1 MPFYRKSVFCYC
13 IIQKKAVPLQRFQK
27 SDDMLQRK
35 FTTELSRFLQEE
47 PNKILLVNG
56 ARQIGKSYLIRYVS
70 QQLFANYIEIN
81 LQADKEGART
91 FANVHSVQ
99 DFYVQLGIFAG
110 QRLGSRE
117 DTIIFLDEIQAYPHL
132 LTLLKFLNQD
142 ARYRYIASGSQLG
155 IALKM
160 TPSTPMGS
168 VAIKQMYPLDFEE
181 FLWAMGANIE
191 SIAAI
196 RSQFEKRESVNK
208 SMHDYLMRLFRYY
221 LIVGGM
227 PEAVNQF
234 VLDQNIEKVRAIQ
247 LDIIELYRVDASQYD
262 EEQKLKIRTIYDL
275 IPSLLE
281 NKKKRVVYRNIE
293 HNKNKRYEHYEDEFD
308 YLTAS
313 EVAVAVRAI
322 SNPHFPLKESEQK
335 NLLKLYLNDVGLL
348 TCLLYRM
355 NVNAILEDI
364 KSINL
369 GTVYESA
376 VAQELHA
383 HEYPLFYYDN
393 KKLGEVDFIIDDYTN
408 LSVLPIEVKSGK
420 DYYIHSALD
429 KFITNEDYAVKEA
442 MVLCNQ
448 REVEIDK
455 NGITYLPVYYS
466 MFIAENKSTKK
477 IVLSIPQM
485 PE

>member
-1 MPFYRKSVFCYC
+1 
-13 IIQKKAVPLQRFQK
+13 
-27 SDDMLQRK
+27 MLQRK
-35 FTTELSRFLQEE
+35 FTTELSRFLHEE
-47 PNKILLVNG
+47 PDKIMLVNG

-70 QQLFANYIEIN
+70 QQQFAHYIEIN

-110 QRLGSRE
+110 NELGSRE

-132 LTLLKFLNQD
+132 LTMLKFLNQD

-181 FLWAMGANIE
+181 FLWAMGANSE
-191 SIAAI
+191 SISAI
-196 RSQFEKRESVNK
+196 RSQFEQREMLNESLHEYV
-208 SMHDYLMRLFRYY
+208 MRLFRLY

-234 VLDQNIEKVRAIQ
+234 VQDQNITKVRAIQ
-247 LDIIELYRVDASQYD
+247 KDIIELYRVDASQYD
-262 EEQKLKIRTIYDL
+262 EERKLKIRTIYDL

-281 NKKKRVVYRNIE
+281 NKKKRVVYRDIE
-293 HNKNKRYEHYEDEFD
+293 HIKSKRYENYEEEFD

-313 EVAVAVRAI
+313 GVAMAVRAI

-348 TCLLYRM
+348 TSLLYGM
-355 NVNAILEDI
+355 NANAILEDI

-383 HEYPLFYYDN
+383 HGCPLFYYDN
-393 KKLGEVDFIIDDYTN
+393 KKLGEVDFIIDDYSN

-420 DYYIHSALD
+420 DYYVHSALD
-429 KFITNEDYAVKEA
+429 KFISNKDYSVKDA
-442 MVLCNQ
+442 IVLCNQ
-448 REVEIDK
+448 REVKTDK
-455 NGITYLPVYYS
+455 DGVSYMPVYYS
-466 MFIAENKSTKK
+466 MFIQGNNSTKDV
-477 IVLSIPQM
+477 ILPLPEM
-485 PE
+485 PI

>member
-1 MPFYRKSVFCYC
+1 
-13 IIQKKAVPLQRFQK
+13 
-27 SDDMLQRK
+27 MLQRK

-47 PNKILLVNG
+47 PDKIMLVNG
-56 ARQIGKSYLIRYVS
+56 ARQIGKSYLIRYVG
-70 QQLFANYIEIN
+70 QQQFAHYIEIN
-81 LQADKEGART
+81 LQADKDGART

-110 QRLGSRE
+110 NELGSRE
-117 DTIIFLDEIQAYPHL
+117 DTIIFLDEIQACPHL
-132 LTLLKFLNQD
+132 LTMLKFLNQD

-181 FLWAMGANIE
+181 FLWAMGANSE
-191 SIAAI
+191 SISAI
-196 RSQFEKRESVNK
+196 RSQFEKREMLNESLHEYV
-208 SMHDYLMRLFRYY
+208 MRLFRLY

-234 VLDQNIEKVRAIQ
+234 VQDQNITKVRAIQ
-247 LDIIELYRVDASQYD
+247 KDIIELYRVDASQYD
-262 EEQKLKIRTIYDL
+262 EERKLKIRTIYDL

-281 NKKKRVVYRNIE
+281 NKKKRVVYRDIE
-293 HNKNKRYEHYEDEFD
+293 HIKGKRYENYEEEFD

-313 EVAVAVRAI
+313 GVAMAVRAI

-335 NLLKLYLNDVGLL
+335 NLLKLYINDVGLL
-348 TCLLYRM
+348 TSLLYGM
-355 NVNAILEDI
+355 NVNAILDDI

-383 HEYPLFYYDN
+383 HGCPLFYYDN

-420 DYYIHSALD
+420 DYYVHSALD
-429 KFITNEDYAVKEA
+429 KFISNKDYSVKDA
-442 MVLCNQ
+442 IVLCNR
-448 REVEIDK
+448 REVKTDK
-455 NGITYLPVYYS
+455 NGVTYMPVYYS
-466 MFIAENKSTKK
+466 MFIQGNNSTKDV
-477 IVLSIPQM
+477 ILPLPEM
-485 PE
+485 PI

>member
-1 MPFYRKSVFCYC
+1 
-13 IIQKKAVPLQRFQK
+13 
-27 SDDMLQRK
+27 MLQRK

-47 PNKILLVNG
+47 PNKILLING
-56 ARQIGKSYLIRYVS
+56 ARQIGKSYLIRHVS

-81 LQADKEGART
+81 LQEDKEGART

-99 DFYVQLGIFAG
+99 DFYIQLGIYTG
-110 QRLGSRE
+110 QHLGTRE
-117 DTIIFLDEIQAYPHL
+117 DTIVFLDEIQAYPHL

-181 FLWAMGANIE
+181 FLWAMGANTE
-191 SIAAI
+191 SIAAV
-196 RSQFEKRESVNK
+196 RSQFEKREPVNE
-208 SMHDYLMRLFRYY
+208 SMHDYLLRLFRYY

-234 VLDQNIEKVRAIQ
+234 VQDQNISKVRAIQ
-247 LDIIELYRVDASQYD
+247 QDIIELYRVDASQYD
-262 EEQKLKIRTIYDL
+262 EERKLKIRTIYDL

-281 NKKKRVVYRNIE
+281 NKKKRVVYREIE
-293 HNKNKRYEHYEDEFD
+293 HNKNKRYEHYEEEFD

-313 EVAVAVRAI
+313 GVAMAVRAI

-348 TCLLYRM
+348 TCLLYGM
-355 NVNAILEDI
+355 NANAILDDV

-383 HEYPLFYYDN
+383 HGCPLFYYDN

-408 LSVLPIEVKSGK
+408 LSVLPMEVKSGK
-420 DYYIHSALD
+420 DYYVHSALD
-429 KFITNEDYAVKEA
+429 KFISNKDYPVKEA
-442 MVLCNQ
+442 MVLSNQ

-455 NGITYLPVYYS
+455 NGITYMPVYYS
-466 MFIAENKSTKK
+466 MFIVGNSDVSD
-477 IVLSIPQM
+477 IILSIPKM
-485 PE
+485 P

>member
-1 MPFYRKSVFCYC
+1 
-13 IIQKKAVPLQRFQK
+13 
-27 SDDMLQRK
+27 MLQRK
-35 FTTELSRFLQEE
+35 FTTELSRFLHEE
-47 PNKILLVNG
+47 PDKIMLVNG

-70 QQLFANYIEIN
+70 QQQFAHYIEIN

-110 QRLGSRE
+110 NELGSRE

-132 LTLLKFLNQD
+132 LTMLKFLNQD

-168 VAIKQMYPLDFEE
+168 IAIKQMYPLDFEE
-181 FLWAMGANIE
+181 FLWAMGANSE
-191 SIAAI
+191 SISAI
-196 RSQFEKRESVNK
+196 RSQFEKREMLNESLHEYV
-208 SMHDYLMRLFRYY
+208 MRLFRLY

-234 VLDQNIEKVRAIQ
+234 VQDQNITKVRAIQ
-247 LDIIELYRVDASQYD
+247 KDIIELYRVDASQYD
-262 EEQKLKIRTIYDL
+262 EERKLKIRTIYDL

-281 NKKKRVVYRNIE
+281 NKKKRVVYRDIE
-293 HNKNKRYEHYEDEFD
+293 HIKGKRYENYEEEFD

-313 EVAVAVRAI
+313 GVAMAVRAI

-335 NLLKLYLNDVGLL
+335 NLLKLYINDVGLL
-348 TCLLYRM
+348 TNLLYGM
-355 NVNAILEDI
+355 NANAILDDI

-383 HEYPLFYYDN
+383 HGCSLFYYDN

-420 DYYIHSALD
+420 DYYVHSALD
-429 KFITNEDYAVKEA
+429 KFISNKDYSVKDA
-442 MVLCNQ
+442 IVLCNR
-448 REVEIDK
+448 REVKMDK
-455 NGITYLPVYYS
+455 DGVTYMPVYYS
-466 MFIAENKSTKK
+466 MFIQGNNSTKDV
-477 IVLSIPQM
+477 ILPLPEM
-485 PE
+485 PI

>member
-1 MPFYRKSVFCYC
+1 
-13 IIQKKAVPLQRFQK
+13 
-27 SDDMLQRK
+27 MLQRK
-35 FTTELSRFLQEE
+35 FTTELSRFLQDE
-47 PNKILLVNG
+47 PDKIMLVNG

-70 QQLFANYIEIN
+70 QQLFAHYIEIN
-81 LQADKEGART
+81 LQEDKEGVRT

-110 QRLGSRE
+110 NELGSRE
-117 DTIIFLDEIQAYPHL
+117 DTIVFLDEIQAYPHL

-181 FLWAMGANIE
+181 FLWAMGANTE
-191 SIAAI
+191 SISAI
-196 RSQFEKRESVNK
+196 RSQFEKRETLNESLHEY
-208 SMHDYLMRLFRYY
+208 MMRLFRFY

-234 VLDQNIEKVRAIQ
+234 VQDQNITKVRAIQ
-247 LDIIELYRVDASQYD
+247 HDIIELYRVDASQYD
-262 EEQKLKIRTIYDL
+262 EERKLKIRTIYDL

-281 NKKKRVVYRNIE
+281 NKKKRVVYRDIE
-293 HNKNKRYEHYEDEFD
+293 HNKNKRYEHYEEEFE

-313 EVAVAVRAI
+313 GVAMAVRAI
-322 SNPHFPLKESEQK
+322 SNPHFPPKESEQK
-335 NLLKLYLNDVGLL
+335 NLLKLYINDVGLL
-348 TCLLYRM
+348 TCLLYNM
-355 NVNAILEDI
+355 NVNAILEDV

-383 HEYPLFYYDN
+383 HGCPLFYYDN
-393 KKLGEVDFIIDDYTN
+393 KKLGEVDFIIDDYGH

-420 DYYIHSALD
+420 DYYVHSALD
-429 KFITNEDYAVKEA
+429 KFISNEDYSVKDA
-442 MVLCNQ
+442 IVLCNK
-448 REVEIDK
+448 REVKTDK
-455 NGITYLPVYYS
+455 DGVTYMPVYYV
-466 MFIAENKSTKK
+466 MFIQDAKLTTDV
-477 IVLSIPQM
+477 ILSLPTMPQM
-485 PE
+485 DK

>member
-1 MPFYRKSVFCYC
+1 
-13 IIQKKAVPLQRFQK
+13 
-27 SDDMLQRK
+27 MLQRK
-35 FTTELSRFLQEE
+35 FTTELSRFLQDE
-47 PNKILLVNG
+47 PDKIMLVNG

-70 QQLFANYIEIN
+70 QQLFAHYIEIN
-81 LQADKEGART
+81 LQEDKEGART

-110 QRLGSRE
+110 NELGTRK
-117 DTIIFLDEIQAYPHL
+117 DTIVFLDEIQAYPHL

-181 FLWAMGANIE
+181 FLWAMGANTE
-191 SIAAI
+191 SISAI
-196 RSQFEKRESVNK
+196 RSQFEKRETLNESLHEY
-208 SMHDYLMRLFRYY
+208 MMRLFRFY

-234 VLDQNIEKVRAIQ
+234 VQDQNITKVRAIQ
-247 LDIIELYRVDASQYD
+247 HDIIELYRVDASQYD
-262 EEQKLKIRTIYDL
+262 EERKLKIRTIYDL

-281 NKKKRVVYRNIE
+281 NKKKRVVYRDIE
-293 HNKNKRYEHYEDEFD
+293 HNKNKRYEHYEEEFE

-313 EVAVAVRAI
+313 GVAMAVRAI

-335 NLLKLYLNDVGLL
+335 NLLKLYINDVGLL
-348 TCLLYRM
+348 TCLLYNM
-355 NVNAILEDI
+355 NVNAILEDV

-383 HEYPLFYYDN
+383 HGCPLFYYDN
-393 KKLGEVDFIIDDYTN
+393 KKLGEVDFIIDDYGH

-420 DYYIHSALD
+420 DYYVHSALD
-429 KFITNEDYAVKEA
+429 KFISNEDYSVKDA
-442 MVLCNQ
+442 IVLCNK
-448 REVEIDK
+448 REVKTDK
-455 NGITYLPVYYS
+455 DGVTYMPVYYV
-466 MFIAENKSTKK
+466 MFIQDAKLTTDV
-477 IVLSIPQM
+477 ILSLPTMPQM
-485 PE
+485 DK

>member
-1 MPFYRKSVFCYC
+1 
-13 IIQKKAVPLQRFQK
+13 
-27 SDDMLQRK
+27 MLQRK

-47 PNKILLVNG
+47 PDKIMLVNG

-70 QQLFANYIEIN
+70 QQLFVNYIEIN
-81 LQADKEGART
+81 LQEDKDGVRT
-91 FANVHSVQ
+91 FANVRSVQ

-110 QRLGSRE
+110 QRLGNRK
-117 DTIIFLDEIQAYPHL
+117 DTIVFLDEIQVYPHL

-168 VAIKQMYPLDFEE
+168 VSIKQMYPLDFEE
-181 FLWAMGANIE
+181 FLWAMGANTE
-191 SIAAI
+191 SIAAVQ
-196 RSQFEKRESVNK
+196 SQFEKREMLNE
-208 SMHDYLMRLFRYY
+208 SMHDYLLRMFQYY

-234 VLDQNIEKVRAIQ
+234 VYDQNVAKVRAIQ
-247 LDIIELYRVDASQYD
+247 RDIIELYRIDASQYD
-262 EEQKLKIRTIYDL
+262 EERRLKIRTIYDL

-293 HNKNKRYEHYEDEFD
+293 HNKNRRYEHYEEEFD

-313 EVAVAVRAI
+313 GVAMAVRAI
-322 SNPHFPLKESEQK
+322 SNPHFPLKESEQR

-348 TCLLYRM
+348 TCLLYGM
-355 NVNAILEDI
+355 NVNAILENI

-383 HEYPLFYYDN
+383 HGCSLFYYDN

-420 DYYIHSALD
+420 DYYVHSALD
-429 KFITNEDYAVKEA
+429 KFIANQDYSVKDAV
-442 MVLCNQ
+442 VLCNQ
-448 REVEIDK
+448 RRVEIDK
-455 NGITYLPVYYS
+455 NGILHMPVYYS
-466 MFIAENKSTKK
+466 MFIVGNKNSED
-477 IVLSIPQM
+477 VLLPLLKIPQ
-485 PE
+485 

>member
-1 MPFYRKSVFCYC
+1 
-13 IIQKKAVPLQRFQK
+13 
-27 SDDMLQRK
+27 MLQRK

-47 PNKILLVNG
+47 PDKIMLVNG

-70 QQLFANYIEIN
+70 QQQFAHYIEIN
-81 LQADKEGART
+81 LQADKEGPRT
-91 FANVHSVQ
+91 FANIHSVQ
-99 DFYVQLGIFAG
+99 DFYVQLGIYAG
-110 QRLGSRE
+110 QDLGNRE
-117 DTIIFLDEIQAYPHL
+117 DTIVFLDEIQAYPHL

-168 VAIKQMYPLDFEE
+168 IAIKQMYPLDFEE
-181 FLWAMGANIE
+181 FLWAMGANSE
-191 SIAAI
+191 SVSAV
-196 RSQFEKRESVNK
+196 RSQFEKREMLNESL
-208 SMHDYLMRLFRYY
+208 HDYLLRMFRYY

-234 VLDQNIEKVRAIQ
+234 VLDQNIAKVRAIQ
-247 LDIIELYRVDASQYD
+247 KDIIELYRVDASQYD
-262 EEQKLKIRTIYDL
+262 EERKLKIRIIYDL

-281 NKKKRVVYRNIE
+281 NKKKRVVYRDIE
-293 HNKNKRYEHYEDEFD
+293 QSKSKRYEHYEEEFD

-313 EVAVAVRAI
+313 GVAMAVRAI

-335 NLLKLYLNDVGLL
+335 NLLKLYINDVGLL
-348 TCLLYRM
+348 TNLLYGM
-355 NVNAILEDI
+355 NANAILEDV

-383 HEYPLFYYDN
+383 HGCPLFYYDN

-420 DYYIHSALD
+420 DYYVHSALD
-429 KFITNEDYAVKEA
+429 KFISNKDYSVKDA
-442 MVLCNQ
+442 IVLCNK
-448 REVEIDK
+448 REVKTDK
-455 NGITYLPVYYS
+455 NGVTHMPVYYS
-466 MFIAENKSTKK
+466 MFIQGNNSTKDV
-477 IVLSIPQM
+477 VLPLPKM
-485 PE
+485 PI

>member
-1 MPFYRKSVFCYC
+1 
-13 IIQKKAVPLQRFQK
+13 
-27 SDDMLQRK
+27 MLQRK
-35 FTTELSRFLQEE
+35 FTTELSRFLHEE
-47 PNKILLVNG
+47 PDKIMLVNG

-70 QQLFANYIEIN
+70 QQQFAHYIEIN

-110 QRLGSRE
+110 NELGSRE

-132 LTLLKFLNQD
+132 LTMLKFLNQD

-181 FLWAMGANIE
+181 FLWAMGANSE
-191 SIAAI
+191 SISAI
-196 RSQFEKRESVNK
+196 RSQFEKREMLNESLHEYV
-208 SMHDYLMRLFRYY
+208 MRLFRLY

-234 VLDQNIEKVRAIQ
+234 VQDQNITKVRAIQ
-247 LDIIELYRVDASQYD
+247 KDIIELYRVDASQYD
-262 EEQKLKIRTIYDL
+262 EERKLKIRTIYDL

-281 NKKKRVVYRNIE
+281 NKKKRVVYRDIE
-293 HNKNKRYEHYEDEFD
+293 HIKSKRYENYEEEFD

-313 EVAVAVRAI
+313 GVAMAVRAI

-335 NLLKLYLNDVGLL
+335 NLLKLYINDVGLL
-348 TCLLYRM
+348 TSLLYGM
-355 NVNAILEDI
+355 NANAILDDI

-383 HEYPLFYYDN
+383 HGCPLFYYDN

-420 DYYIHSALD
+420 DYYVHSALD
-429 KFITNEDYAVKEA
+429 KFISNKDYSVKDA
-442 MVLCNQ
+442 IVFSNR
-448 REVEIDK
+448 REVKTDK
-455 NGITYLPVYYS
+455 DGVTYMPVYYS
-466 MFIAENKSTKK
+466 MFIQGNNSTKDV
-477 IVLSIPQM
+477 ILPLPEM
-485 PE
+485 PI

>member
-1 MPFYRKSVFCYC
+1 
-13 IIQKKAVPLQRFQK
+13 
-27 SDDMLQRK
+27 MLQRK

-47 PNKILLVNG
+47 PDKIMLVNG

-70 QQLFANYIEIN
+70 QQLFVNYIEIN
-81 LQADKEGART
+81 LQEDKDGVRT
-91 FANVHSVQ
+91 FANVRSVQ

-110 QRLGSRE
+110 QRLGNRK
-117 DTIIFLDEIQAYPHL
+117 DTIVFLDEIQVYPHL

-181 FLWAMGANIE
+181 FLWAMGANTE
-191 SIAAI
+191 SIAAVQ
-196 RSQFEKRESVNK
+196 SQFEKREMLNE
-208 SMHDYLMRLFRYY
+208 SMHDYLLRMFQYY

-234 VLDQNIEKVRAIQ
+234 VYDQNVAKVRAIQ
-247 LDIIELYRVDASQYD
+247 RDIIELYRIDASQYD
-262 EEQKLKIRTIYDL
+262 EERRLKIRTIYDL

-293 HNKNKRYEHYEDEFD
+293 HNKNRRYEHYEEEFD

-313 EVAVAVRAI
+313 GVATAVRAI

-348 TCLLYRM
+348 TCLLYGM
-355 NVNAILEDI
+355 NVNAILENI

-383 HEYPLFYYDN
+383 HGCSLFYYDN

-408 LSVLPIEVKSGK
+408 LSVLPVEVKSGK
-420 DYYIHSALD
+420 DYYVHSALD
-429 KFITNEDYAVKEA
+429 KFIANQDYSVKDVV
-442 MVLCNQ
+442 VLCNQ
-448 REVEIDK
+448 RRVEIDK
-455 NGITYLPVYYS
+455 NGILHMPVYYS
-466 MFIAENKSTKK
+466 MFILGNKNSED
-477 IVLSIPQM
+477 VLLPLLKIPQ
-485 PE
+485 

>member
-1 MPFYRKSVFCYC
+1 
-13 IIQKKAVPLQRFQK
+13 
-27 SDDMLQRK
+27 MLQRK

-47 PNKILLVNG
+47 PDKIMLING

-81 LQADKEGART
+81 LQEDKEGSRI

-110 QRLGSRE
+110 QRLGNRE
-117 DTIIFLDEIQAYPHL
+117 DTIVFLDEIQAYPHL

-155 IALKM
+155 VALKM

-181 FLWAMGANIE
+181 FLWAMGVHTD

-196 RSQFEKRESVNK
+196 RSQFEKRESVNG
-208 SMHDYLMRLFRYY
+208 SMHDYLLRLFRYY

-234 VLDQNIEKVRAIQ
+234 VHDQNIAKVRAIQ
-247 LDIIELYRVDASQYD
+247 QDIIELYRIDASQYD
-262 EEQKLKIRTIYDL
+262 EERKLKIRTIYDL

-281 NKKKRVVYRNIE
+281 NKKKRVVYRDIE
-293 HNKNKRYEHYEDEFD
+293 HNKNKRYEHYVEELD

-313 EVAVAVRAI
+313 GVAMAVRAI

-348 TCLLYRM
+348 TCLLYGM
-355 NVNAILEDI
+355 NANAILEDI

-369 GTVYESA
+369 GTVYESV

-383 HEYPLFYYDN
+383 HGCPLFYYDN

-420 DYYIHSALD
+420 DYYVHSALD
-429 KFITNEDYAVKEA
+429 KFINNEDYSVKDAV
-442 MVLCNQ
+442 VLCNQ

-455 NGITYLPVYYS
+455 DGITYMPVYYS
-466 MFIAENKSTKK
+466 MFIIGNDSTEDL
-477 IVLSIPQM
+477 VLPLLPM
-485 PE
+485 PEM

>member
-1 MPFYRKSVFCYC
+1 
-13 IIQKKAVPLQRFQK
+13 
-27 SDDMLQRK
+27 MLQRK
-35 FTTELSRFLQEE
+35 FTTDLSRFLQEE
-47 PNKILLVNG
+47 PDKIMLVNG

-81 LQADKEGART
+81 LQEDKEGART

-117 DTIIFLDEIQAYPHL
+117 DTIVFLDEIQAYPHL

-181 FLWAMGANIE
+181 FLWAMGANTD
-191 SIAAI
+191 SIAAL
-196 RSQFEKRESVNK
+196 RSQFEKRESVNE
-208 SMHDYLMRLFRYY
+208 SMHDYLLRLFRYY

-234 VLDQNIEKVRAIQ
+234 VHNQNIAKVRAIQ
-247 LDIIELYRVDASQYD
+247 QDIIELYRIDASQYD

-275 IPSLLE
+275 IPSILE
-281 NKKKRVVYRNIE
+281 NKKKRVVYRDIE
-293 HNKNKRYEHYEDEFD
+293 HNKNKRYEHYEEEFD

-313 EVAVAVRAI
+313 GVAMAVRAI

-348 TCLLYRM
+348 TCLLYGM
-355 NVNAILEDI
+355 NANAILEDI

-376 VAQELHA
+376 IAQELHA
-383 HEYPLFYYDN
+383 HGCSLFYYDN

-420 DYYIHSALD
+420 DYYVHSALD
-429 KFITNEDYAVKEA
+429 KFIANEDYSVKEA

-455 NGITYLPVYYS
+455 DGITYLPVYYS
-466 MFIAENKSTKK
+466 MFIAGNKSTEDM
-477 IVLSIPQM
+477 ILSIPKM
-485 PE
+485 PEKP

>member
-1 MPFYRKSVFCYC
+1 
-13 IIQKKAVPLQRFQK
+13 
-27 SDDMLQRK
+27 
-35 FTTELSRFLQEE
+35 
-47 PNKILLVNG
+47 
-56 ARQIGKSYLIRYVS
+56 
-70 QQLFANYIEIN
+70 
-81 LQADKEGART
+81 
-91 FANVHSVQ
+91 VQ

-110 QRLGSRE
+110 NELGIRE

-132 LTLLKFLNQD
+132 LTMLKFLNQD

-181 FLWAMGANIE
+181 FLWAMGANSE
-191 SIAAI
+191 SISAI
-196 RSQFEKRESVNK
+196 RSQFEKRGMLNESLHEYV
-208 SMHDYLMRLFRYY
+208 MRMFRFY

-234 VLDQNIEKVRAIQ
+234 VQDQNITKVRAIQ
-247 LDIIELYRVDASQYD
+247 QDIIELYRVDASQYD
-262 EEQKLKIRTIYDL
+262 EERKLKIRTIYDL

-281 NKKKRVVYRNIE
+281 NKKKRVVYRDIE
-293 HNKNKRYEHYEDEFD
+293 HNKNKRYEHYEEEFE

-313 EVAVAVRAI
+313 GVAMAVRAI

-335 NLLKLYLNDVGLL
+335 NLLKLYINDVGLL
-348 TCLLYRM
+348 TYLLYKM

-383 HEYPLFYYDN
+383 HGCPLFYYDN

-420 DYYIHSALD
+420 DYYVHSALD
-429 KFITNEDYAVKEA
+429 KFISNKDYFVKDA
-442 MVLCNQ
+442 IVLCNQ
-448 REVEIDK
+448 REVKTDK
-455 NGITYLPVYYS
+455 DGVTYMPVYYS
-466 MFIAENKSTKK
+466 MFIQGNNSTDDM
-477 IVLSIPQM
+477 ILSLPKM
-485 PE
+485 PV

>member
-1 MPFYRKSVFCYC
+1 
-13 IIQKKAVPLQRFQK
+13 
-27 SDDMLQRK
+27 MLQRK

-47 PNKILLVNG
+47 PDKIMLVNG

-70 QQLFANYIEIN
+70 QQQFAHYIEIN

-110 QRLGSRE
+110 NELGSRE

-132 LTLLKFLNQD
+132 LTMLKFLNQD

-181 FLWAMGANIE
+181 FLWAMGANSE
-191 SIAAI
+191 SISAI
-196 RSQFEKRESVNK
+196 RSQFEKREMLNESLHEYV
-208 SMHDYLMRLFRYY
+208 MRLFRLY

-234 VLDQNIEKVRAIQ
+234 VLDQNITKVRAIQ
-247 LDIIELYRVDASQYD
+247 KDIIELYRVDASQYD
-262 EEQKLKIRTIYDL
+262 EERKLKIRTIYDL

-281 NKKKRVVYRNIE
+281 NKKKRVVYRDIE
-293 HNKNKRYEHYEDEFD
+293 HIKGKRYENYEEEFD
-308 YLTAS
+308 YLMAS
-313 EVAVAVRAI
+313 GVAMSVRAI

-335 NLLKLYLNDVGLL
+335 NLLKLYINDVGLL
-348 TCLLYRM
+348 TNLLYGM
-355 NVNAILEDI
+355 NANAILDDI

-383 HEYPLFYYDN
+383 HGCPLFYYDN

-420 DYYIHSALD
+420 DYYVHSALD
-429 KFITNEDYAVKEA
+429 KFISNKDYSVKDA
-442 MVLCNQ
+442 IVLCNQ
-448 REVEIDK
+448 REVKTDK
-455 NGITYLPVYYS
+455 DGVTYMPVYYS
-466 MFIAENKSTKK
+466 MFIQGNNSTKDV
-477 IVLSIPQM
+477 ILPLPEM
-485 PE
+485 PI

>member
-1 MPFYRKSVFCYC
+1 
-13 IIQKKAVPLQRFQK
+13 
-27 SDDMLQRK
+27 MLQRK
-35 FTTELSRFLQEE
+35 FTTELSRFLHEE
-47 PNKILLVNG
+47 PDKIMLVNG

-70 QQLFANYIEIN
+70 QQQFAHYIEIN

-110 QRLGSRE
+110 NELGSRE

-132 LTLLKFLNQD
+132 LTMLKFLNQD

-155 IALKM
+155 IALKL

-168 VAIKQMYPLDFEE
+168 IAIKQMYPLDFEE
-181 FLWAMGANIE
+181 FLWAMGANSE
-191 SIAAI
+191 SISAI
-196 RSQFEKRESVNK
+196 RSQFEKREMLNESLHEYV
-208 SMHDYLMRLFRYY
+208 MRLFRLY

-234 VLDQNIEKVRAIQ
+234 VQDQNITKVRAIQ
-247 LDIIELYRVDASQYD
+247 KDIIELYRVDASQYD
-262 EEQKLKIRTIYDL
+262 EERKLKIRTIYDL

-281 NKKKRVVYRNIE
+281 NKKKRVVYRDIE
-293 HNKNKRYEHYEDEFD
+293 HIKGKRYENYEEEFD

-313 EVAVAVRAI
+313 GVAMAVRAI

-335 NLLKLYLNDVGLL
+335 NLLKLYINDVGLL
-348 TCLLYRM
+348 TSLLYGM
-355 NVNAILEDI
+355 NANAILDDI

-383 HEYPLFYYDN
+383 HGCPLFYYDN

-420 DYYIHSALD
+420 DYYVHSALD
-429 KFITNEDYAVKEA
+429 KFISNKDYSVKDA
-442 MVLCNQ
+442 IVLCNQ
-448 REVEIDK
+448 REVKTDK
-455 NGITYLPVYYS
+455 DGVTYMPVYYS
-466 MFIAENKSTKK
+466 MFIQGNNSTKDV
-477 IVLSIPQM
+477 ILPLPEM
-485 PE
+485 PI

>member
-1 MPFYRKSVFCYC
+1 
-13 IIQKKAVPLQRFQK
+13 
-27 SDDMLQRK
+27 MLQRK
-35 FTTELSRFLQEE
+35 FTTELSRFLLEE

-81 LQADKEGART
+81 LQADKEGGRT

-168 VAIKQMYPLDFEE
+168 VAIKQMYPLDFKE
-181 FLWAMGANIE
+181 FLWAMGANTE
-191 SIAAI
+191 SIAAV
-196 RSQFEKRESVNK
+196 RSQFEKRESVNE

-247 LDIIELYRVDASQYD
+247 QDIIELYRVDASQYD

-281 NKKKRVVYRNIE
+281 NKKKRVVYRDIE

-313 EVAVAVRAI
+313 GVAVAVRAI

-429 KFITNEDYAVKEA
+429 KFITNEDYSVKEA

-448 REVEIDK
+448 REVKIDK

-466 MFIAENKSTKK
+466 MFIAENKSTKD

>member
-1 MPFYRKSVFCYC
+1 
-13 IIQKKAVPLQRFQK
+13 
-27 SDDMLQRK
+27 MLQRK

-47 PNKILLVNG
+47 PDKIMLVNG

-70 QQLFANYIEIN
+70 RQRFAHYIEIN

-99 DFYVQLGIFAG
+99 DFHVQLGIYAG
-110 QRLGSRE
+110 HDLGNRE
-117 DTIIFLDEIQAYPHL
+117 DTIVFLDEIQAYPHL

-142 ARYRYIASGSQLG
+142 ARYHYIASGSQLG

-168 VAIKQMYPLDFEE
+168 IAIKQMYPLDFEE
-181 FLWAMGANIE
+181 FLWAMGANPE
-191 SIAAI
+191 SISAI
-196 RSQFEKRESVNK
+196 RSQFEKREMLNESL
-208 SMHDYLMRLFRYY
+208 HDYLLRMFRYY

-234 VLDQNIEKVRAIQ
+234 VLDQNIAKVRAIQ
-247 LDIIELYRVDASQYD
+247 KDIIELYRVDASQYD
-262 EEQKLKIRTIYDL
+262 EERKLKIRTIYDL

-281 NKKKRVVYRNIE
+281 NKKKRVVYRDIE
-293 HNKNKRYEHYEDEFD
+293 NVKGKRYENYEEEFD

-313 EVAVAVRAI
+313 GVAMAVRAI

-335 NLLKLYLNDVGLL
+335 NLLKLYINDAGLL
-348 TCLLYRM
+348 TSLLYGM
-355 NVNAILEDI
+355 NANAILEDI

-383 HEYPLFYYDN
+383 HGCPLFYYDN
-393 KKLGEVDFIIDDYTN
+393 KKLGEVDFIIDDYSN

-420 DYYIHSALD
+420 DYYVHSALD
-429 KFITNEDYAVKEA
+429 KFISNQDYSVKDA
-442 MVLCNQ
+442 IVLCNR
-448 REVEIDK
+448 REVKTDK
-455 NGITYLPVYYS
+455 HGVTYMPVYYS
-466 MFIAENKSTKK
+466 MFIQGNNSTEDMILPLPK
-477 IVLSIPQM
+477 M
-485 PE
+485 PL

>member
-1 MPFYRKSVFCYC
+1 
-13 IIQKKAVPLQRFQK
+13 
-27 SDDMLQRK
+27 MLQRK
-35 FTTELSRFLQEE
+35 FTTELSRFLHEE
-47 PNKILLVNG
+47 PDKIMLVNG

-70 QQLFANYIEIN
+70 QQQFAHYIEIN

-110 QRLGSRE
+110 NELGSRE

-132 LTLLKFLNQD
+132 LTMLKFLNQD

-155 IALKM
+155 IALKL

-168 VAIKQMYPLDFEE
+168 IAIKQMYPLDFEE
-181 FLWAMGANIE
+181 FLWAMGANSE
-191 SIAAI
+191 SISAI
-196 RSQFEKRESVNK
+196 RSKFEKREMLNESLHEYV
-208 SMHDYLMRLFRYY
+208 MRLFRLY

-234 VLDQNIEKVRAIQ
+234 VQDQNITKVRAIQ
-247 LDIIELYRVDASQYD
+247 KDIIELYRVDASQYD
-262 EEQKLKIRTIYDL
+262 EERKLKIRTIYDL

-281 NKKKRVVYRNIE
+281 NKKKRVVYRDIE
-293 HNKNKRYEHYEDEFD
+293 HIKSKRYENYEEEFD

-313 EVAVAVRAI
+313 GVAMAVRAI

-335 NLLKLYLNDVGLL
+335 NLLKLYINDVGLL
-348 TCLLYRM
+348 TSLLYGM
-355 NVNAILEDI
+355 NANAILDDI

-383 HEYPLFYYDN
+383 HGCPLFYYDN

-420 DYYIHSALD
+420 DYYVHSALD
-429 KFITNEDYAVKEA
+429 KFISNKDYSVKDA
-442 MVLCNQ
+442 IVLCNR
-448 REVEIDK
+448 REVKTDKICRFIILCLYREI
-455 NGITYLPVYYS
+455 I
-466 MFIAENKSTKK
+466 
-477 IVLSIPQM
+477 IPM
-485 PE
+485 I

>member
-1 MPFYRKSVFCYC
+1 
-13 IIQKKAVPLQRFQK
+13 
-27 SDDMLQRK
+27 MLQRK

-47 PNKILLVNG
+47 PDKIMLVNG

-70 QQLFANYIEIN
+70 QQQFAHYIEIN

-99 DFYVQLGIFAG
+99 DFYVQLGIYAG
-110 QRLGSRE
+110 QDLGNRE
-117 DTIIFLDEIQAYPHL
+117 DTIVFLDEIQAYPHL

-168 VAIKQMYPLDFEE
+168 IAIKQMYPLDFEE
-181 FLWAMGANIE
+181 FLWAMGANSE
-191 SIAAI
+191 SISAV
-196 RSQFEKRESVNK
+196 RSQFEKREMLNESL
-208 SMHDYLMRLFRYY
+208 HDYLLRMFRYY

-234 VLDQNIEKVRAIQ
+234 VMDQNIAKVRAIQ
-247 LDIIELYRVDASQYD
+247 KDIIELYRVDASQYD
-262 EEQKLKIRTIYDL
+262 EERKLKIRIIYDL

-281 NKKKRVVYRNIE
+281 NKKKRVIYRDIE
-293 HNKNKRYEHYEDEFD
+293 HIKSKRYEHYEEEFD

-313 EVAVAVRAI
+313 GVAMAVRAI

-348 TCLLYRM
+348 TSLLYGM
-355 NVNAILEDI
+355 NANAILEDF

-383 HEYPLFYYDN
+383 HGCPLFYYDN
-393 KKLGEVDFIIDDYTN
+393 KKLGEVDFIIDDYSN

-420 DYYIHSALD
+420 DYYVHSALD
-429 KFITNEDYAVKEA
+429 KFISNKDYLVKDA
-442 MVLCNQ
+442 IVLCNQ
-448 REVEIDK
+448 REVKTDK
-455 NGITYLPVYYS
+455 DGVTYMPVYYS
-466 MFIAENKSTKK
+466 MFIQGNNSTKDV
-477 IVLSIPQM
+477 ILPLPEM
-485 PE
+485 PV

>member
-1 MPFYRKSVFCYC
+1 
-13 IIQKKAVPLQRFQK
+13 
-27 SDDMLQRK
+27 MLQRK

-47 PNKILLVNG
+47 PDKIMLVNG

-70 QQLFANYIEIN
+70 QQQFAHYIEIN

-99 DFYVQLGIFAG
+99 DFYVQLGIYAG
-110 QRLGSRE
+110 QDLGNRE
-117 DTIIFLDEIQAYPHL
+117 DTIVFLDEIQAYPHL

-168 VAIKQMYPLDFEE
+168 IAIKQMYPLDFEE
-181 FLWAMGANIE
+181 FLWAMGANSE
-191 SIAAI
+191 SISAI
-196 RSQFEKRESVNK
+196 RSQFEKHEMLNESLHEYV
-208 SMHDYLMRLFRYY
+208 MRLFRLY

-234 VLDQNIEKVRAIQ
+234 VQDQNITKVRAIQ
-247 LDIIELYRVDASQYD
+247 KDIIELYRVDASQYD
-262 EEQKLKIRTIYDL
+262 EERKLKIRIIYDL

-281 NKKKRVVYRNIE
+281 NKKKRVVYRDIE
-293 HNKNKRYEHYEDEFD
+293 HIKSKRYEHYEEEFD

-313 EVAVAVRAI
+313 GVAMAVRAI

-348 TCLLYRM
+348 TSLLYGM
-355 NVNAILEDI
+355 NANAILEDI

-383 HEYPLFYYDN
+383 HGCPLFYYDN
-393 KKLGEVDFIIDDYTN
+393 KKLGEVDFIIDDYSN

-420 DYYIHSALD
+420 DYYVHSALD
-429 KFITNEDYAVKEA
+429 KFISNKDYSVKDA
-442 MVLCNQ
+442 IVLCNR
-448 REVEIDK
+448 REVKTDK
-455 NGITYLPVYYS
+455 DGVTYMPVYYS
-466 MFIAENKSTKK
+466 MFIQGNNSTKDV
-477 IVLSIPQM
+477 ILPLPEM
-485 PE
+485 PI

>member
-1 MPFYRKSVFCYC
+1 
-13 IIQKKAVPLQRFQK
+13 
-27 SDDMLQRK
+27 MLQRK
-35 FTTELSRFLQEE
+35 FTTELSRFLHEE
-47 PNKILLVNG
+47 PDKIMLVNG

-70 QQLFANYIEIN
+70 QQQFAHYIEIN
-81 LQADKEGART
+81 LQADKDGART

-110 QRLGSRE
+110 NELGSRE

-132 LTLLKFLNQD
+132 LTMLKFLNQD

-168 VAIKQMYPLDFEE
+168 IAIKQMYPLDFEE
-181 FLWAMGANIE
+181 FLWAMGANSE
-191 SIAAI
+191 SISAI
-196 RSQFEKRESVNK
+196 RSQFEKREMLNESLHEYV
-208 SMHDYLMRLFRYY
+208 MRLFRLY

-234 VLDQNIEKVRAIQ
+234 VQDQNITKVRAIQ
-247 LDIIELYRVDASQYD
+247 KDIIELYRVDASQYD
-262 EEQKLKIRTIYDL
+262 EERKLKIRTIYDL

-281 NKKKRVVYRNIE
+281 NKKKRVVYRDIE
-293 HNKNKRYEHYEDEFD
+293 HIKGKRYENYEEEFD

-313 EVAVAVRAI
+313 GVAMAVRAI

-335 NLLKLYLNDVGLL
+335 NLLKLYINDVGLL
-348 TCLLYRM
+348 TSLLYGM
-355 NVNAILEDI
+355 NANAILDDI

-383 HEYPLFYYDN
+383 HGCPLFYYDN

-420 DYYIHSALD
+420 DYYVHSALD
-429 KFITNEDYAVKEA
+429 KFISNKDYSVKDA
-442 MVLCNQ
+442 IVLCNQ
-448 REVEIDK
+448 REVKMDK
-455 NGITYLPVYYS
+455 DGVTYMPVYYS
-466 MFIAENKSTKK
+466 MFIQGNNSTKDV
-477 IVLSIPQM
+477 ILPLPEM
-485 PE
+485 PI

>member
-1 MPFYRKSVFCYC
+1 
-13 IIQKKAVPLQRFQK
+13 
-27 SDDMLQRK
+27 MLQRK
-35 FTTELSRFLQEE
+35 FTTELSRFLHEE
-47 PNKILLVNG
+47 PDKIMLVNG

-70 QQLFANYIEIN
+70 QQQFAHYIEIN

-110 QRLGSRE
+110 NELGSRE

-132 LTLLKFLNQD
+132 LTMLKFLNQD

-168 VAIKQMYPLDFEE
+168 IAIKQMYPLDFEE
-181 FLWAMGANIE
+181 FLWAMGANSE
-191 SIAAI
+191 SISAI
-196 RSQFEKRESVNK
+196 RSQFEKREMLNESLHEYV
-208 SMHDYLMRLFRYY
+208 MRLFRLY

-234 VLDQNIEKVRAIQ
+234 VQDQNITKVRAIQ
-247 LDIIELYRVDASQYD
+247 KDIIELYRVDASQYD
-262 EEQKLKIRTIYDL
+262 EERKLKIRTIYDL

-281 NKKKRVVYRNIE
+281 NKKKRVVYRDIE
-293 HNKNKRYEHYEDEFD
+293 HIKGKRYENYEEEFD

-313 EVAVAVRAI
+313 GVAMAVRAI

-335 NLLKLYLNDVGLL
+335 NLLKLYINDVGLL
-348 TCLLYRM
+348 TSLLYGM
-355 NVNAILEDI
+355 NANAILDDI

-383 HEYPLFYYDN
+383 HGCPLFYYDN

-420 DYYIHSALD
+420 DYYVHSALD
-429 KFITNEDYAVKEA
+429 KFISNKDYSVKDA
-442 MVLCNQ
+442 IVLCNR
-448 REVEIDK
+448 REVKMDK
-455 NGITYLPVYYS
+455 DGVTYMPVYYS
-466 MFIAENKSTKK
+466 MFIQGNNSTKDV
-477 IVLSIPQM
+477 ILPLPEM
-485 PE
+485 PI

>member
-1 MPFYRKSVFCYC
+1 
-13 IIQKKAVPLQRFQK
+13 
-27 SDDMLQRK
+27 MLQRK

-47 PNKILLVNG
+47 PDKIMLVNG

-70 QQLFANYIEIN
+70 QQQFAHYIEIN

-99 DFYVQLGIFAG
+99 DFYVQLGIYAG
-110 QRLGSRE
+110 QDLGNRE
-117 DTIIFLDEIQAYPHL
+117 DTLVFLDEIQAYPHL
-132 LTLLKFLNQD
+132 LTLIKFLNQD
-142 ARYRYIASGSQLG
+142 ARYRYIARGSQLG

-168 VAIKQMYPLDFEE
+168 IAIKQMYPLDFEE
-181 FLWAMGANIE
+181 FLWAMGANSE
-191 SIAAI
+191 SISAV
-196 RSQFEKRESVNK
+196 RSQFEKREMLNESLDV
-208 SMHDYLMRLFRYY
+208 YLLRMFRYY

-234 VLDQNIEKVRAIQ
+234 VLDQNIAKVRAIQ
-247 LDIIELYRVDASQYD
+247 KDIIELYRVDASQYD
-262 EEQKLKIRTIYDL
+262 EERKLKIRIIYDL

-281 NKKKRVVYRNIE
+281 NKKKRVVYRDIE
-293 HNKNKRYEHYEDEFD
+293 HIKSKRYEHYEEEFD

-313 EVAVAVRAI
+313 GVAMAVRAI

-348 TCLLYRM
+348 TSLLYGM
-355 NVNAILEDI
+355 NANAILEDI

-383 HEYPLFYYDN
+383 HGCPLFYYDN
-393 KKLGEVDFIIDDYTN
+393 KKLGEVDFIIDDYSN

-420 DYYIHSALD
+420 DYYVHSALD
-429 KFITNEDYAVKEA
+429 KFISNKDYSVKDA
-442 MVLCNQ
+442 IVLCNQ
-448 REVEIDK
+448 REVKTDK
-455 NGITYLPVYYS
+455 DGVTYMPVYYS
-466 MFIAENKSTKK
+466 MFIQGNNSTKDV
-477 IVLSIPQM
+477 ILPLPEM
-485 PE
+485 PV

>member
-1 MPFYRKSVFCYC
+1 
-13 IIQKKAVPLQRFQK
+13 
-27 SDDMLQRK
+27 MLQRK

-47 PNKILLVNG
+47 PDKIMLVNG

-70 QQLFANYIEIN
+70 QQLFVNYIEIN
-81 LQADKEGART
+81 LQEDKDGVRT
-91 FANVHSVQ
+91 FANVRSVQ

-110 QRLGSRE
+110 QRLGNRK
-117 DTIIFLDEIQAYPHL
+117 DTIVFLDEIQVYPHL

-181 FLWAMGANIE
+181 FLWAMGANTE
-191 SIAAI
+191 SIAAVQ
-196 RSQFEKRESVNK
+196 SQFEKREMLNE
-208 SMHDYLMRLFRYY
+208 SMHDYLLRMFQYY

-234 VLDQNIEKVRAIQ
+234 VYDQNVAKVRAIQ
-247 LDIIELYRVDASQYD
+247 RDIIELYRIDASQYD
-262 EEQKLKIRTIYDL
+262 EERRLKIRTIYDL

-293 HNKNKRYEHYEDEFD
+293 HNKNRRYEHYEEEFD

-313 EVAVAVRAI
+313 GVAMAVRAI

-348 TCLLYRM
+348 TCLLYGM
-355 NVNAILEDI
+355 NVNAILENI

-383 HEYPLFYYDN
+383 HGCSLFYYDN

-420 DYYIHSALD
+420 DYYVHSALD
-429 KFITNEDYAVKEA
+429 KFIANQDYSVKDAV
-442 MVLCNQ
+442 VLCNQ
-448 REVEIDK
+448 RRVEIDK
-455 NGITYLPVYYS
+455 NGILHMPVYYS
-466 MFIAENKSTKK
+466 MFIVGNKNSED
-477 IVLSIPQM
+477 VLLPLLKIPQ
-485 PE
+485 

>member
-1 MPFYRKSVFCYC
+1 MQYICSGFYHRV
-13 IIQKKAVPLQRFQK
+13 
-27 SDDMLQRK
+27 MLQRK
-35 FTTELSRFLQEE
+35 FTTELSRFLQDE
-47 PNKILLVNG
+47 PDKIMLVNG

-70 QQLFANYIEIN
+70 QQLFAHYIEIN
-81 LQADKEGART
+81 LQEDNEGART

-110 QRLGSRE
+110 NELGSRE
-117 DTIIFLDEIQAYPHL
+117 DTIVFLDEIQAYPHL

-181 FLWAMGANIE
+181 FLWAMGANTD

-196 RSQFEKRESVNK
+196 RSQFEKREMLNESLHEYV
-208 SMHDYLMRLFRYY
+208 MRIFRFY

-234 VLDQNIEKVRAIQ
+234 VQDQNITKVRAIQ
-247 LDIIELYRVDASQYD
+247 RDIIELYRVDASQYD
-262 EEQKLKIRTIYDL
+262 EERKLKIRTIYDL

-281 NKKKRVVYRNIE
+281 NKKKRVVYRDIE
-293 HNKNKRYEHYEDEFD
+293 HNKNKRYEHYEEEFE

-313 EVAVAVRAI
+313 GVAMAVRAI

-335 NLLKLYLNDVGLL
+335 NLLKLYINDVGLL
-348 TCLLYRM
+348 TCLLYNM
-355 NVNAILEDI
+355 NVNAILEDL

-383 HEYPLFYYDN
+383 HGCSLFYYDN
-393 KKLGEVDFIIDDYTN
+393 KKLGEVDFIIDDYGH

-420 DYYIHSALD
+420 DYYVHSALD
-429 KFITNEDYAVKEA
+429 KFISNEDYSVKDA
-442 MVLCNQ
+442 IVLCNR
-448 REVEIDK
+448 REIKTDK
-455 NGITYLPVYYS
+455 DGVTCMPVYYA
-466 MFIAENKSTKK
+466 MFIQDTKPTTDV
-477 IVLSIPQM
+477 ILSLPTMPQM
-485 PE
+485 DK

>member
-1 MPFYRKSVFCYC
+1 
-13 IIQKKAVPLQRFQK
+13 
-27 SDDMLQRK
+27 MLQRK
-35 FTTELSRFLQEE
+35 FTTELSRFLHEE
-47 PNKILLVNG
+47 PDKIMLVNG
-56 ARQIGKSYLIRYVS
+56 ARQIGKSYLIRYIS
-70 QQLFANYIEIN
+70 QQQFAHYIEIN

-99 DFYVQLGIFAG
+99 DFYVQLGILAG
-110 QRLGSRE
+110 NELGSRE

-132 LTLLKFLNQD
+132 LTMLKFLNQD

-168 VAIKQMYPLDFEE
+168 IAIKQMYPLDFEE
-181 FLWAMGANIE
+181 FLWAMGANPE
-191 SIAAI
+191 SISAI
-196 RSQFEKRESVNK
+196 RSQFEKHEMLNESLHEYV
-208 SMHDYLMRLFRYY
+208 MRLFRLY

-234 VLDQNIEKVRAIQ
+234 VQDQNITKVRAIQ
-247 LDIIELYRVDASQYD
+247 KDIIELYRVDASQYD
-262 EEQKLKIRTIYDL
+262 EERKLKIRTIYDL

-281 NKKKRVVYRNIE
+281 NKKKRVVYRDIE
-293 HNKNKRYEHYEDEFD
+293 HIKSKRYEHYEEEFD

-313 EVAVAVRAI
+313 GVAMAVRAI

-335 NLLKLYLNDVGLL
+335 NLLKLYINDVGLL
-348 TCLLYRM
+348 TSLLYGM
-355 NVNAILEDI
+355 NANAILDDI

-383 HEYPLFYYDN
+383 HGCPLFYYDN

-420 DYYIHSALD
+420 DYYVHSALD
-429 KFITNEDYAVKEA
+429 KFISNKDYAVKDA
-442 MVLCNQ
+442 IVLSNR
-448 REVEIDK
+448 REVKTDK
-455 NGITYLPVYYS
+455 DGVTYMPVYYS
-466 MFIAENKSTKK
+466 MFIQGNNSTKDV
-477 IVLSIPQM
+477 ILPLPEM
-485 PE
+485 PI

>member
-1 MPFYRKSVFCYC
+1 
-13 IIQKKAVPLQRFQK
+13 
-27 SDDMLQRK
+27 MLQRK

-47 PNKILLVNG
+47 PDKIMLVNG

-70 QQLFANYIEIN
+70 QQQFAHYIEIN

-99 DFYVQLGIFAG
+99 DFYVQLGIYAG
-110 QRLGSRE
+110 QDLGNRE
-117 DTIIFLDEIQAYPHL
+117 DTIVFLDEIQAYPHL

-168 VAIKQMYPLDFEE
+168 IAIKQMYPLDFEE
-181 FLWAMGANIE
+181 FLWAMGANSE
-191 SIAAI
+191 SISAV
-196 RSQFEKRESVNK
+196 RSQFEKREMLNESL
-208 SMHDYLMRLFRYY
+208 HDYLLRMFRYY

-234 VLDQNIEKVRAIQ
+234 VLDQNIAKVRAIQ
-247 LDIIELYRVDASQYD
+247 KDIIELYRVDASQYD
-262 EEQKLKIRTIYDL
+262 EERKLKIRIIYDL

-281 NKKKRVVYRNIE
+281 NKKKRVVYRDIE
-293 HNKNKRYEHYEDEFD
+293 HIKSKRYEHYEEEFD

-313 EVAVAVRAI
+313 GVAMAVRAI

-348 TCLLYRM
+348 TSLLYGM
-355 NVNAILEDI
+355 NANAILEDI

-383 HEYPLFYYDN
+383 HGCPLFYYDN
-393 KKLGEVDFIIDDYTN
+393 KKLGEVDFIIDDYSN

-420 DYYIHSALD
+420 DYYVHSALD
-429 KFITNEDYAVKEA
+429 KFITNKDYSVKDA
-442 MVLCNQ
+442 IVLSNQ
-448 REVEIDK
+448 REIKTDK
-455 NGITYLPVYYS
+455 NGVTYMPVYYS
-466 MFIAENKSTKK
+466 MFIQGNNSTEDV
-477 IVLSIPQM
+477 VLPLPEM
-485 PE
+485 PIIIQ

>member
-1 MPFYRKSVFCYC
+1 
-13 IIQKKAVPLQRFQK
+13 
-27 SDDMLQRK
+27 MLQRK

-47 PNKILLVNG
+47 PDKIMLVNG

-70 QQLFANYIEIN
+70 QQQFAHYIEIN
-81 LQADKEGART
+81 LQADKDGART

-110 QRLGSRE
+110 NELGSRE

-132 LTLLKFLNQD
+132 LTMLKFLNQD

-181 FLWAMGANIE
+181 FLWAMGANSE
-191 SIAAI
+191 SISAI
-196 RSQFEKRESVNK
+196 RSQFEKREMLNESLHKYV
-208 SMHDYLMRLFRYY
+208 MRLFRLY

-234 VLDQNIEKVRAIQ
+234 VQDQNITKVRAIQ
-247 LDIIELYRVDASQYD
+247 KDIIELYRVDASQYD
-262 EEQKLKIRTIYDL
+262 EERKLKIRTIYDL

-281 NKKKRVVYRNIE
+281 NKKKRVVYRDIE
-293 HNKNKRYEHYEDEFD
+293 HIKGKRYENYEEEFD

-313 EVAVAVRAI
+313 GVAMAVRAI

-335 NLLKLYLNDVGLL
+335 NLLKLYINDVGLL
-348 TCLLYRM
+348 TSLLYGM
-355 NVNAILEDI
+355 NANAILDDI

-383 HEYPLFYYDN
+383 HGCPLFYYDN
-393 KKLGEVDFIIDDYTN
+393 KKLGEVDFIIDDYIS

-420 DYYIHSALD
+420 DYYVHSALD
-429 KFITNEDYAVKEA
+429 KFISNKDYSVKDA
-442 MVLCNQ
+442 IVLSNR
-448 REVEIDK
+448 REVKTDK
-455 NGITYLPVYYS
+455 DGVTYMPVYYS
-466 MFIAENKSTKK
+466 MFIQGNNSTKDV
-477 IVLSIPQM
+477 ILPLPEM
-485 PE
+485 PI